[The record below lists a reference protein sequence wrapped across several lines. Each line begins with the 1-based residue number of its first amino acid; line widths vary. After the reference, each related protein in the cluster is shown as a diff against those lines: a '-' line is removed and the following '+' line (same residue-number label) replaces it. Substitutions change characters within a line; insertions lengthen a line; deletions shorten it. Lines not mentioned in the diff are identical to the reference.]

1 MAKWEI
7 RRVSGYGFLKDTAVA
22 AYKDINEESQ
32 KYLRDNGVKYI
43 GKLDEFINPEPLFEK
58 YGKFDDVPE
67 SEIAQLRTT
76 WEGNPLPQGTLYCC
90 VTDFDADPAKAAE
103 QFRKVVQM
111 KIEDRVVAAKGTSPF
126 GNKALSEA
134 HKNVAQ
140 AEKTDGGVWGVKRK
154 PGRP

>member
-1 MAKWEI
+1 MPKWEI

-32 KYLRDNGVKYI
+32 KYLRDNGVKHI
-43 GKLDEFINPEPLFEK
+43 GKLEEFISPEHLFEK
-58 YGKFDDVPE
+58 YRHFDDVPE
-67 SEIAQLRTT
+67 NEIAALRTT
-76 WEGNPLPQGTLYCC
+76 WQGIPLPAGTAYCV
-90 VTDFDADPAKAAE
+90 VTDFDADPAVAAE
-103 QFRKVVQM
+103 QFKKVVQT
-111 KIEDRVVAAKGTSPF
+111 IGDRVVAAKQDTMF